1 MLVTNL
7 HIIGNKLYEI
17 RKRSGLTR
25 AEVAE
30 RANLSDR
37 TYADIE
43 RGSSNMR
50 AETLIGICNALHI
63 TPNEIFVDT
72 EAALDVQQEEIFNR
86 LNECSARERETA
98 LKLIEVYLHSLNK

>member
-1 MLVTNL
+1 MLVANM

-17 RKRSGLTR
+17 RKRTGLTR

-72 EAALDVQQEEIFNR
+72 EKQLDLQQEEIINR
-86 LNECSARERETA
+86 LSECSEKERETA
-98 LKLIEVYLHSLNK
+98 LELIEVYLRSLNK

>member
-1 MLVTNL
+1 MLVANM
-7 HIIGNKLYEI
+7 HIVGNKLYEI

-63 TPNEIFVDT
+63 TPNEIFVDAD
-72 EAALDVQQEEIFNR
+72 AALDIHQEELFNR

-98 LKLIEVYLHSLNK
+98 LMLIEVYLNSLNK

>member
-1 MLVTNL
+1 MLVTNM
-7 HIIGNKLYEI
+7 HIVGNRLYEI
-17 RKRSGLTR
+17 RKRAGLTR

-63 TPNEIFVDT
+63 TPDEIFVDT
-72 EAALDVQQEEIFNR
+72 NAALDVQQEEIFNR
-86 LNECSARERETA
+86 LSECSAKERETA

>member
-1 MLVTNL
+1 MLVTNM
-7 HIIGNKLYEI
+7 HIVGNKLYEI

-63 TPNEIFVDT
+63 TPNEIFVDV
-72 EAALDVQQEEIFNR
+72 EAALDVQQEEMFNR

-98 LKLIEVYLHSLNK
+98 LKLIEVYLDSLNK

>member
-1 MLVTNL
+1 MLVTNMNE
-7 HIIGNKLYEI
+7 IGNKLFEI
-17 RKRSGLTR
+17 RKKSGLTQ

-72 EAALDVQQEEIFNR
+72 EAELDLQQEEIFNR
-86 LNECSARERETA
+86 LNECSIRERETA
-98 LKLIEVYLHSLNK
+98 LELIEVYLRSLNK

>member
-1 MLVTNL
+1 MLVTNM

-72 EAALDVQQEEIFNR
+72 EAELDLQQEEIINR
-86 LNECSARERETA
+86 LNECSIRERETA
-98 LKLIEVYLHSLNK
+98 LELIEVYLRSLNR

>member
-25 AEVAE
+25 EEVAE

-72 EAALDVQQEEIFNR
+72 EAELDVQQEEIFNR
-86 LNECSARERETA
+86 LKECSARERETA
-98 LKLIEVYLHSLNK
+98 LKLIEVYLNSLNK

>member
-1 MLVTNL
+1 MLVTNMNE
-7 HIIGNKLYEI
+7 IGNKLFEI
-17 RKRSGLTR
+17 RKKSGLTQ

-72 EAALDVQQEEIFNR
+72 EAELDLQQEEIINR
-86 LNECSARERETA
+86 LNECSIRERETA
-98 LKLIEVYLHSLNK
+98 LELIEVYLRSLNK

>member
-1 MLVTNL
+1 MLVTNM
-7 HIIGNKLYEI
+7 HIKGNKLYEI

-63 TPNEIFVDT
+63 TPNEIFCRYRSGT
-72 EAALDVQQEEIFNR
+72 GH
-86 LNECSARERETA
+86 SAGRIIQTA
-98 LKLIEVYLHSLNK
+98 E

>member
-72 EAALDVQQEEIFNR
+72 EAELDLQQEEIFNR
-86 LNECSARERETA
+86 LNECSIRERETA
-98 LKLIEVYLHSLNK
+98 LELIEVYLRSLNK

>member
-1 MLVTNL
+1 MLVANM

-43 RGSSNMR
+43 RGSSKIS
-50 AETLIGICNALHI
+50 LGVICKALQMPI
-63 TPNEIFVDT
+63 NV
-72 EAALDVQQEEIFNR
+72 
-86 LNECSARERETA
+86 SARIFDEPRSISA
-98 LKLIEVYLHSLNK
+98 YYS

>member
-43 RGSSNMR
+43 RGTSNMR

-72 EAALDVQQEEIFNR
+72 EAALDIQQEELFKR

>member
-1 MLVTNL
+1 MLVTNMNE
-7 HIIGNKLYEI
+7 IGNKLFEI
-17 RKRSGLTR
+17 RKKSGLTQ

-72 EAALDVQQEEIFNR
+72 EAELDLQQEEIINR
-86 LNECSARERETA
+86 LNECSIRERETA
-98 LKLIEVYLHSLNK
+98 LELIEVYLRSLNR

>member
-1 MLVTNL
+1 MLVTNMNE
-7 HIIGNKLYEI
+7 IGNKLFEI
-17 RKRSGLTR
+17 RKKSGLTQ

-63 TPNEIFVDT
+63 TPNDIFVDT
-72 EAALDVQQEEIFNR
+72 EAELDLQQEEIFNR
-86 LNECSARERETA
+86 LNECSIRERETA
-98 LKLIEVYLHSLNK
+98 LELIEVYLRSLNK